1 MNALKENWKVV
12 LVDALVLAFVVFLFV
27 IGHPILAIIT
37 LVLGIAGTALYIVGS
52 KRLAQQEESKA
63 QLESAKQTV
72 SMFIISKKKMK
83 LKDAGL
89 PSAALESVG
98 RLARNQ
104 KVPILKVKVGPQ
116 IMNLICEPEIFDSV
130 PEKKEV
136 KATVAGLYVTWV
148 KGLHGNKGVKAPEEK
163 KGFWKRTLEK
173 AQEKAGAK
181 QIK

>member
-1 MNALKENWKVV
+1 M
-12 LVDALVLAFVVFLFV
+12 FV

-136 KATVAGLYVTWV
+136 T
-148 KGLHGNKGVKAPEEK
+148 
-163 KGFWKRTLEK
+163 RCS
-173 AQEKAGAK
+173 
-181 QIK
+181 

>member
-1 MNALKENWKVV
+1 
-12 LVDALVLAFVVFLFV
+12 
-27 IGHPILAIIT
+27 
-37 LVLGIAGTALYIVGS
+37 
-52 KRLAQQEESKA
+52 
-63 QLESAKQTV
+63 
-72 SMFIISKKKMK
+72 MK

>member
-1 MNALKENWKVV
+1 MNVLKENLTVV
-12 LVDALVLAFVVFLFV
+12 IIDAVALALAILLFV
-27 IGHPILAIIT
+27 LHQPVWAIIL
-37 LVLGIAGTALYIVGS
+37 LVLGIAGTAMYFVA
-52 KRLAQQEESKA
+52 KKNLAKQKESEE
-63 QLESAKQTV
+63 QLEAAKQTV

-104 KVPILKVKVGPQ
+104 KFPILKVKVGPQ
-116 IMNLICEPEIFDSV
+116 VMNLICEPEIFDSV

-136 KATVAGLYVTWV
+136 KATVAGLYVTSV
-148 KGLHGNKGVKAPEEK
+148 KGLHGNKGFKKPEEK

-173 AQEKAGAK
+173 AQEKAGAS

>member
-1 MNALKENWKVV
+1 MLFVV
-12 LVDALVLAFVVFLFV
+12 LLFV
-27 IGHPILAIIT
+27 FGHPIFAIVT
-37 LVLGIAGTALYIVGS
+37 LVLGIAGTVLYIVGS

-63 QLESAKQTV
+63 QLEAAKQTV

-104 KVPILKVKVGPQ
+104 KFPILKVKVGPQ
-116 IMNLICEPEIFDSV
+116 VMNLICEPEIFDSV

-136 KATVAGLYVTWV
+136 KATVAGLYVTSV
-148 KGLHGNKGVKAPEEK
+148 KGLHGNKGFKKPEEK

-173 AQEKAGAK
+173 AQEKAGAN